1 MSQAMSKGVD
11 MDIERA
17 VLDCAELMD
26 QRKAMDTVVL
36 DIRGLSGLADYFIIA
51 SGENARHASAL
62 ADYAEE
68 KLFELGYELHHRE
81 GNGEQDWVVL
91 DYMDFIVHV
100 FSKDKRNFYKLDAL
114 WSKAPVIYDTR
125 ELLVRE

>member
-1 MSQAMSKGVD
+1 

-17 VLDCAELMD
+17 MLDCADFMD
-26 QRKAMDTVVL
+26 QRKAIDTAVL

-51 SGENARHASAL
+51 SGENPRHAAAI

-81 GNGEQDWVVL
+81 GSGEQDWVVL
-91 DYMDFIVHV
+91 DYLDFIVHV
-100 FSKDKRNFYKLDAL
+100 FSKEKREFYNLDGL
-114 WSKAPVIYDTR
+114 WSKAKVVYKPDGK
-125 ELLVRE
+125 LDN

>member
-1 MSQAMSKGVD
+1 

-17 VLDCAELMD
+17 VLDCAELLD
-26 QRKAMDTVVL
+26 QRKAIDTVVM

-51 SGENARHASAL
+51 SGENPRHASAL

-81 GNGEQDWVVL
+81 GTGEQDWVVL

-100 FSKDKRNFYKLDAL
+100 FSKEKRNFYKLDVL
-114 WSKAPVIYDTR
+114 WSKAPVLYDTR
-125 ELLVRE
+125 DILVRE